1 MEMARKVAQKD
12 YYLISPDEAR
22 FISNTP
28 SSSDLAKSKRVLSDV
43 LTNALKSKTLIK
55 TQSGKVMQ
63 VSAAELLV
71 ASKLAWDIKNPAKVD
86 LVQYSKAMGEQQNS
100 TLDVNVN
107 FKPSEIFGKIDA
119 GVIEVEPVN
128 KKEISSSE
136 AHKS

>member
-1 MEMARKVAQKD
+1 
-12 YYLISPDEAR
+12 
-22 FISNTP
+22 
-28 SSSDLAKSKRVLSDV
+28 
-43 LTNALKSKTLIK
+43 
-55 TQSGKVMQ
+55 
-63 VSAAELLV
+63 
-71 ASKLAWDIKNPAKVD
+71 